1 MILSTLNSRAR
12 SRIEREFLFARQNG
26 IKRGIYV
33 FLVSLKRLVGCQGCG
48 AILAGGAT
56 ISPMSSNPKLP
67 DELHDLLNALRQKS
81 AESTVSETER
91 LLIATVLKLADE
103 LAELRMKLRRVV

>member
-1 MILSTLNSRAR
+1 
-12 SRIEREFLFARQNG
+12 
-26 IKRGIYV
+26 
-33 FLVSLKRLVGCQGCG
+33 
-48 AILAGGAT
+48 
-56 ISPMSSNPKLP
+56 MSSNPKLP

-81 AESTVSETER
+81 GENTVSETER